1 MNIKN
6 SQVRAQARRLLDD
19 NIFGKDWLKGA
30 LVQVMIT
37 ALVFVI
43 TDLFSSFA
51 SQIITILLRL
61 ITVESLIIQFGIPLI
76 IYLALILVTFALMG
90 PISVGTA
97 SVYIDLVRKNGNVK
111 IRKFFYGFRD
121 FVGNALLGLMY
132 ALQITLW
139 SFFFVLPGIYIAYS
153 YALVFHVKKDHPEYR
168 WKTCLDESERLMEG
182 NRWKLFKL
190 QISHLGWF
198 LLSMAFVFF
207 GSFWTAPYYN
217 TSIAIF
223 YDEVR
228 ASKGSR

>member
-30 LVQVMIT
+30 LVQAMIT
-37 ALVFVI
+37 AIVFVVI
-43 TDLFSSFA
+43 KFLSSFA
-51 SQIITILLRL
+51 NQLVTFLLGFITFESIIIR
-61 ITVESLIIQFGIPLI
+61 VAIPAI
-76 IYLALILVTFALMG
+76 IYLAMVLAIYAFIG
-90 PISVGTA
+90 PISVGAA
-97 SVYIDLVRKNGNVK
+97 SVYIDLVRKNGNVR
-111 IRKFFYGFRD
+111 IRKFFCGFKD
-121 FVGNALLGLMY
+121 FFGNAILGLMY
-132 ALQITLW
+132 ILQIALW
-139 SFFFVLPGIYIAYS
+139 SCFFIIPGIYTAYS
-153 YALVFHVKKDHPEYR
+153 YALVFHIKKDHPEYR

-198 LLSMAFVFF
+198 LLSTAFVLF

-223 YDEVR
+223 YDKVR
-228 ASKGSR
+228 SSKGSR